1 MNTEDKRE
9 FLEALVMVGEIYDQ
23 SAQQVTKKG
32 PIYWE
37 ALKHRSIG
45 EVKQAMN
52 NHVRDTNRG
61 RFFPKPADIEAQ
73 MQSIEL
79 WPDAE
84 EAWALCPKDEYSS
97 AAITEEA
104 AQALGVA
111 TALMNDGDMIAAR
124 MAFKSAYNRLVDE
137 AIREGRKPH
146 WFATLGHDKDGRYA
160 AEVKA
165 VEMQNKLLPPDQQR
179 ALPKPP
185 VEDGVG
191 LNELLL
197 AAPEKATD
205 PTEVRKQIAKLR
217 KSLGY
222 KVKQEDAA

>member
-1 MNTEDKRE
+1 MNDADKRE
-9 FLEALVMVGEIYDQ
+9 FLDALTMVGEIYDQ
-23 SAQQVTKKG
+23 SAQQVRKKS

-37 ALKHRSIG
+37 ALRHRTIG
-45 EVKQAMN
+45 EVKTALN
-52 NHVRDTNRG
+52 DHVRDPDRG

-73 MQSIEL
+73 MQSVEL

-84 EAWALCPKDEYSS
+84 EAWAMCPKDEYTS

-111 TALMNDGDMIAAR
+111 QDLINDGDMIAAR

-137 AIREGRKPH
+137 ARREGKKPH
-146 WFATLGHDKDGRYA
+146 WFVTLGHDKDGRYA

-165 VEMQNKLLPPDQQR
+165 VEMQNKLLPSDQQR

-185 VEDGVG
+185 VEEGMTVDQ
-191 LNELLL
+191 LLL
-197 AAPEKATD
+197 SAPEGTVSEEGKKQLDKLHEMLGNKAKK
-205 PTEVRKQIAKLR
+205 E
-217 KSLGY
+217 
-222 KVKQEDAA
+222 KVA